1 MGDRANVV
9 LYNETKE
16 GIEYSPIIYTHWGGG
31 NVEKCIED
39 IANLYE
45 NFTGD
50 TNWEADMR
58 IEIERVFPKFLLSY
72 AKYELEPNVYNF
84 DNAHKYKQK
93 LPTANDTPII
103 ADDRGLYRVN
113 INGFRYT
120 VSHYDWDKALA

>member
-16 GIEYSPIIYTHWGGG
+16 GIEYSPIIYTHWRGGK
-31 NVEKCIED
+31 VELCIKEV
-39 IANLYE
+39 ANLYE

-58 IEIERVFPKFLLSY
+58 IEIERVFPKFLVSCIQN
-72 AKYELEPNVYNF
+72 ELEPNVHNF
-84 DNAHKYKQK
+84 DDAQKYKQQ

-120 VSHYDWDKALA
+120 VSGFNWDKALT